1 MTLQVSPISPSSA
14 VDACV
19 AALQRAILEGELRV
33 GERLPPERAL
43 AASFGVNRVTVRAA
57 LSRLQTAG
65 LLSVRQGS
73 GYTVHDFA
81 THGGPELLPDMA
93 RIARERGQLLLV
105 IEDLLRM
112 RRHMARAVLEVL
124 PQRARPEDLESI
136 RTAIHAFERVS
147 HARDLQALCDADLQV
162 VRSMLRATHSPALA
176 LCMNPISSAVY
187 EIPELPPL
195 IYAEPDTNVAG
206 YRLLLTWL
214 ESNPQHRPDAALL
227 VAELER
233 RDTDTL
239 ARLARRLSR
248 PVARGKK
255 HDDPVG

>member
-1 MTLQVSPISPSSA
+1 MSLNVSPISPASA

-19 AALQRAILEGELRV
+19 TALQRAILEGELKV
-33 GERLPPERAL
+33 GERLPPERTL
-43 AASFGVNRVTVRAA
+43 AASFGVNRVTVRTA

-93 RIARERGQLLLV
+93 RVARERGQLLLL

-124 PQRARPEDLESI
+124 PERATSEDLDII
-136 RTAIHAFERVS
+136 RAAINEFERLAGS
-147 HARDLQALCDADLQV
+147 GDLAALTQADLEV
-162 VRSMLRATHSPALA
+162 VRCMLRATHSPALA
-176 LCMNPISSAVY
+176 LCMNPISSAVS

-195 IYAEPDTNVAG
+195 IYAQPSTNVAG
-206 YRLLLTWL
+206 YRLLLSWL
-214 ESNPQHRPDAALL
+214 ESKAHARPDAALL

-233 RDTDTL
+233 RDSDTL
-239 ARLARRLSR
+239 ARLKRLLSR
-248 PVARGKK
+248 PKARGKK
-255 HDDPVG
+255 HRDPIG